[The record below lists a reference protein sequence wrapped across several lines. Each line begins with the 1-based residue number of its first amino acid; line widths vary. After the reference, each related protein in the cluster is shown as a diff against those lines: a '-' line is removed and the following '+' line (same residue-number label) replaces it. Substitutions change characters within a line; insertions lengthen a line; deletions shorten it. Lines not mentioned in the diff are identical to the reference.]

1 MTPAVRATYA
11 ILCVMNYYIAVDIGG
26 TQLRAACY
34 PCGQLMYSK
43 ADRISTQYQSTT
55 PLERLENLITSIWP
69 EDGSVSAI
77 GVAAPGPI
85 DPFLGVIHEAPN
97 IPGWVELPLRQHL
110 EQRFKIP
117 VALGN
122 DANLAALGE
131 WKYGVGRG
139 HRHLVYLTISTGI
152 GGGVIID
159 NRLLLGAHGLAA
171 ELGHVTILP
180 DGPMCGCGLRG
191 HLEAVAAGPAIARW
205 VEQQLSNG
213 VPSSIKMVKPLT
225 AKEVG
230 EAAKAGDSLAISAL
244 ERAGT
249 FIGSL
254 LGDYLHIFNPS
265 IVIIGG
271 GVSKTGDLLLKPM
284 RTAMEKHVYSP
295 FYLDD
300 LVLTTAAL
308 GDDVGLIG
316 ALALAAST
324 VEETQSKP

>member
-1 MTPAVRATYA
+1 
-11 ILCVMNYYIAVDIGG
+11 
-26 TQLRAACY
+26 
-34 PCGQLMYSK
+34 
-43 ADRISTQYQSTT
+43 
-55 PLERLENLITSIWP
+55 
-69 EDGSVSAI
+69 
-77 GVAAPGPI
+77 
-85 DPFLGVIHEAPN
+85 
-97 IPGWVELPLRQHL
+97 
-110 EQRFKIP
+110 
-117 VALGN
+117 
-122 DANLAALGE
+122 LGE
-131 WKYGVGRG
+131 WKYGAGRG

-159 NRLLLGAHGLAA
+159 NRLLLGAHGGAA
-171 ELGHVTILP
+171 ELGHITVLP

-205 VEQQLSNG
+205 VEEQLNNG
-213 VPSSIKMVKPLT
+213 VPSSLKKVKPLT
-225 AKEVG
+225 AKDVG
-230 EAAKAGDSLAISAL
+230 EAAKAGDSLAIYAL

-265 IVIIGG
+265 VVIIGG

-300 LVLTTAAL
+300 LVLTTAVL

-316 ALALAAST
+316 ALALATST
-324 VEETQSKP
+324 VEGPGSKP